1 MQLGE
6 WRAAEP
12 FWTESL
18 AVLLL
23 LVSVIIIS
31 AFATD

>member
-1 MQLGE
+1 LGE
-6 WRAAEP
+6 WPAAEP
-12 FWTESL
+12 FAAEIL
-18 AVLLL
+18 AMLLL